1 MESLRSIN
9 YNGQNSLNLKSKLK
23 NLKLHPTCRGT
34 KMGLKSLY
42 ENNKFSPPHLKPISP
57 NLAPRNPQPAPRNP
71 YLATRNP
78 QPVPRNPQPATRNPY
93 PVPRNTQPATRT
105 FFLDRIAFF
114 HVKSLN
120 TRKLLRM
127 PLLPTLKV
135 VPRQI
140 LASVEEISPIS
151 CPKKF

>member
-23 NLKLHPTCRGT
+23 NLKLHPTWRGT

-57 NLAPRNPQPAPRNP
+57 HLVPATRTSQPATRNP
-71 YLATRNP
+71 YLATRTP
-78 QPVPRNPQPATRNPY
+78 HLAPRNSHLA
-93 PVPRNTQPATRT
+93 PRNTHPATRT